1 MTKLFKLL
9 ADLADIYS
17 SFNIMYPC
25 PVPLHHS
32 GRSNVRCAVHTTTAY
47 NVYSSIF

>member
-1 MTKLFKLL
+1 MLKFFKVSLDFIELFYNFDMML
-9 ADLADIYS
+9 
-17 SFNIMYPC
+17 PC

-47 NVYSSIF
+47 NVLSSAF